1 MVMEQMLHKMEY
13 GFNKIED
20 SQSVSP
26 ESTRNYTKQRKTET
40 DQEKEKPKP
49 PAVETRL
56 RVRGLCVVCDSV
68 HHLDFSQVLKCRHSS
83 YSS

>member
-26 ESTRNYTKQRKTET
+26 ESTRNYTKQWKTET
-40 DQEKEKPKP
+40 DQEKEKPNP
-49 PAVETRL
+49 
-56 RVRGLCVVCDSV
+56 
-68 HHLDFSQVLKCRHSS
+68 
-83 YSS
+83 